1 MDSIANAVIEL
12 ANKKFGEY
20 RIRNGQVIPTYC
32 PICHGGNHADKDT
45 FAVGLYNGA
54 WSDKRGSCPGING
67 NREGSFKQLCNF
79 FGETAFEFS
88 ALPQSIRAAKK
99 TYNKPDP
106 EKLMP
111 LTDEIITYFS
121 TRGISEDT
129 LKDFKVA
136 SDEKGN
142 IVFPFYRNN
151 ELVFVKYRKPKKHTK
166 EDGPKEWQDTNTE
179 PILFGMDNVAFNKPL
194 VITEGEV
201 DALSV
206 YEAGVH
212 NVVSVPC
219 GCNNLEWITLCWE
232 WLERFNEIILFGDS
246 DEPGMEMIT
255 TLMKRLGEDRC
266 QIPKEYPELVFNG
279 KSYNRICKDANEI
292 LNCYGPEG
300 LKAIISTC
308 EPAPIKGVLD
318 VSTINYIDPASIPR
332 ILTGIPRLDN
342 MIGGFEEAGVTILS
356 GQRGEGKSTIA
367 STFLLKGIEQGYSC
381 CAYSG
386 ELSAARFLDWIL
398 LPATESKYVT
408 YVTDPRSGKR
418 ICKVPAEIQER
429 IKNWMAGK
437 FYLFDNGYVFEED
450 SSTAV
455 IKCFEMCARRYGCKL
470 FLIDNLMSLLT
481 TSDEEN
487 KAQAKFM
494 AKVKAFASKYKVHVL
509 VVAHPRKEKAGSTFS
524 NDTVSGSSVITNL
537 ADNVFSI
544 EKPNIRVTK
553 NRSYGETGFI
563 QCDYDPVN
571 RRIYQKDFGDRTV
584 YSWDHTGITEPEDQA
599 CTLPEFQIQPGENTT
614 PF

>member
-1 MDSIANAVIEL
+1 
-12 ANKKFGEY
+12 
-20 RIRNGQVIPTYC
+20 
-32 PICHGGNHADKDT
+32 
-45 FAVGLYNGA
+45 
-54 WSDKRGSCPGING
+54 
-67 NREGSFKQLCNF
+67 
-79 FGETAFEFS
+79 
-88 ALPQSIRAAKK
+88 
-99 TYNKPDP
+99 
-106 EKLMP
+106 
-111 LTDEIITYFS
+111 
-121 TRGISEDT
+121 
-129 LKDFKVA
+129 
-136 SDEKGN
+136 
-142 IVFPFYRNN
+142 
-151 ELVFVKYRKPKKHTK
+151 
-166 EDGPKEWQDTNTE
+166 
-179 PILFGMDNVAFNKPL
+179 
-194 VITEGEV
+194 
-201 DALSV
+201 
-206 YEAGVH
+206 
-212 NVVSVPC
+212 
-219 GCNNLEWITLCWE
+219 
-232 WLERFNEIILFGDS
+232 
-246 DEPGMEMIT
+246 MEMVT

-318 VSTINYIDPASIPR
+318 VSTINYIDPASVPR

-367 STFLLKGIEQGYSC
+367 STFLLKGVEQGYSC

-418 ICKVPAEIQER
+418 ICKVPVEIQER

-544 EKPNIRVTK
+544 EKPNIRV
-553 NRSYGETGFI
+553 NCCSFV
-563 QCDYDPVN
+563 Q
-571 RRIYQKDFGDRTV
+571 
-584 YSWDHTGITEPEDQA
+584 
-599 CTLPEFQIQPGENTT
+599 
-614 PF
+614 